1 MRGRCAGDVGHERC
15 HARVF
20 ANGGLH
26 MQLHLGVARAQIG
39 HQHGLDVVAEWVGN
53 PAQVKVLAGL
63 GVDYVQGEFVG
74 PTGPRME
81 A

>member
-1 MRGRCAGDVGHERC
+1 MLDLEHDAVSHSI
-15 HARVF
+15 V
-20 ANGGLH
+20 
-26 MQLHLGVARAQIG
+26 RAITEIG

-74 PTGPRME
+74 PTGPRMDFE
-81 A
+81 FSA